1 MKPLSKKQARLYG
14 LLLFLAGLAT
24 ATTLVLNA
32 LGSNISYFRT
42 PTEVVTGVIP
52 EKQNGRG
59 FRLGGLVEKG
69 SLSHEGTRIRFRVTD
84 MKNSLM
90 VTYDGT
96 VPDLFREGQ
105 GVVAEGR
112 INASGVFEATQLLA
126 KHDEKYQ
133 PPEVTKALRD
143 AGHPDAVAPA
153 ESTTKP

>member
-14 LLLFLAGLAT
+14 LLLFLAGLGT
-24 ATTLVLNA
+24 AAALIMSA

-42 PTEVVTGVIP
+42 PTEVATGVIP

-69 SLSHEGTRIRFRVTD
+69 SLTREGTRIFFRVTD
-84 MKNSLM
+84 MKNSLR
-90 VTYDGT
+90 VSYDGV

-105 GVVAEGR
+105 GVVAEGKVDSAG
-112 INASGVFEATQLLA
+112 IFQATQLLA

-143 AGHPDAVAPA
+143 AGHPDGVPTG
-153 ESTTKP
+153 STRP